1 MPLFDSMNTNM
12 YFTQKLAH
20 SWLTEETDK
29 LMTILQIPMMDHSAT
44 YVLEL
49 VEPRRQS
56 NADLPMTVRNEQDNS
71 FRYLR
76 KLPGCVE

>member
-29 LMTILQIPMMDHSAT
+29 LMTILQIPMMDYSAT

-56 NADLPMTVRNEQDNS
+56 NADLPMIVRNEQDNS
-71 FRYLR
+71 LWIIFSFSIRR
-76 KLPGCVE
+76 N